1 MAQWW
6 DDYKETELSWTDWKQ
21 ESKKLRTEGL
31 NKEEI
36 FKKIGVPT
44 KDGQVIKVT
53 SDGAGGYKP
62 RTGQRA
68 QQASRRTTRIGTSK
82 QEVNKSIRIEATKQ
96 WDELVGDRDT
106 TIKIGNRNYT
116 FDQYLNKEVRDHTKL
131 TKQKAVEAVDLGKSL
146 GHGTPT
152 TDVGRYAE
160 SYTQQFAEDPLSNF
174 ASQDYIP
181 PDQAER
187 LRQAGLA
194 GSPQEAAQL
203 HVGTAKI
210 GGRLPDPEIENLLK
224 FSGGTVKFKAG
235 SVVPLIGLAAGVI
248 GAGQAFAA
256 GDAKEGTARLL
267 EAGAG
272 EIPIAGDVVQPEAVA
287 GGTFEDVERRTA
299 EGLRARE
306 LQQRAAEA
314 RQRGGKLSILN
325 SFYKHCGVS
334 LISHHQPVLNTPLL
348 TTYNTVLND
357 YRSKHSEESVRAGLL
372 ERLCCGHSLTTQKR
386 RS

>member
-6 DDYKETELSWTDWKQ
+6 DNYKETELSWTDWKQ

-131 TKQKAVEAVDLGKSL
+131 TKQKAVEAVNLGKTL

-152 TDVGRYAE
+152 TDIGRYAE
-160 SYTQQFAEDPLSNF
+160 SYTQQFAESGAGNF

-181 PDQAER
+181 PDQLER
-187 LRQAGLA
+187 LKRAGLA
-194 GSPQEAAQL
+194 TNPQEAAQL
-203 HVGTAKI
+203 HVGTTEV
-210 GGRLPDPEIENLLK
+210 GGRLPDPEIESTLK
-224 FSGGTVKFKAG
+224 FDFSGGGARVAARR
-235 SVVPLIGLAAGVI
+235 LAI
-248 GAGQAFAA
+248 
-256 GDAKEGTARLL
+256 
-267 EAGAG
+267 
-272 EIPIAGDVVQPEAVA
+272 
-287 GGTFEDVERRTA
+287 
-299 EGLRARE
+299 
-306 LQQRAAEA
+306 
-314 RQRGGKLSILN
+314 
-325 SFYKHCGVS
+325 
-334 LISHHQPVLNTPLL
+334 
-348 TTYNTVLND
+348 
-357 YRSKHSEESVRAGLL
+357 AGLL
-372 ERLCCGHSLTTQKR
+372 SYGAFGTAASAAETAQRTQIAQQTGDPLDILQAGIAGVSTAADFAAYNPVASLPAEVVSTVADVTNVGIDAARSIDIGNELKYIGGQVRLGRLPYGLEQVASWAK
-386 RS
+386 SAF

>member
-6 DDYKETELSWTDWKQ
+6 DNYKETELSWTDWKQ

-131 TKQKAVEAVDLGKSL
+131 TKQKAVEAADLGKSL

-187 LRQAGLA
+187 LRQSGLA
-194 GSPQEAAQL
+194 GSAQEAAQL

-224 FSGGTVKFKAG
+224 FSGGTAKFKAGG
-235 SVVPLIGLAAGVI
+235 SVVPLIGLALGII

-272 EIPIAGDVVQPEAVA
+272 EIPIAGDVVQPEGVA

-299 EGLRARE
+299 EGLRAKE

-314 RQRGGKLSILN
+314 RQRGGKLS
-325 SFYKHCGVS
+325 FGVGGVRFK
-334 LISHHQPVLNTPLL
+334 LPEFGL
-348 TTYNTVLND
+348 
-357 YRSKHSEESVRAGLL
+357 SELMGIN
-372 ERLCCGHSLTTQKR
+372 
-386 RS
+386 